1 MKRYVMIVVSPA
13 RPTPTARAAAACP
26 SSCVDPARESRRRA
40 CSVPRT
46 PTTRHRTCQPPL
58 GGGVTSS
65 AAIDAGRGGVSETGA
80 LRWDFSPIPSGN
92 LGDLDFIASPNLFTI
107 PGGTTPRALVGVGS
121 KNGVYYTVDRD
132 TGAPVWQQAVVSG
145 GISGGVSPSTG
156 VAFGKVY
163 AATFTGPPYIFALD
177 AERRRRVAVSA
188 NGMQCVQLR
197 ARWSPIPLRLIVG
210 YGFMQHGLAKL
221 SRGPG
226 AFVAILQAMGVPNP
240 PFVAWLTIL
249 TELLGGV
256 AVLLGAFVTIVSVR
270 MMAVLLVAM
279 FKVHL
284 PYGFSSI
291 KLLAVTA
298 TGAKFGPVGYEVILL
313 YLACLAALV
322 IGGAGPF
329 AIDGLIGRRL
339 ESPISR
345 SRGAACSNVG
355 SRSVRSGTRPIG
367 ARDGG
372 FAPGL
377 DPARGDYASL
387 ADSSDPDGNSWV
399 LQERGYR
406 NV

>member
-46 PTTRHRTCQPPL
+46 PTARHRTCQPPL

-80 LRWDFSPIPSGN
+80 LRWDFSPIPFGN
-92 LGDLDFIASPNLFTI
+92 LGDLDFIASPNVFTANI
-107 PGGTTPRALVGVGS
+107 GATPTPLVGVGS

-197 ARWSPIPLRLIVG
+197 ARWNCGRCVLRGGDAPVTT
-210 YGFMQHGLAKL
+210 
-221 SRGPG
+221 PG
-226 AFVAILQAMGVPNP
+226 AD
-240 PFVAWLTIL
+240 
-249 TELLGGV
+249 
-256 AVLLGAFVTIVSVR
+256 VSAR
-270 MMAVLLVAM
+270 A
-279 FKVHL
+279 
-284 PYGFSSI
+284 P
-291 KLLAVTA
+291 T
-298 TGAKFGPVGYEVILL
+298 
-313 YLACLAALV
+313 
-322 IGGAGPF
+322 
-329 AIDGLIGRRL
+329 GRRAF
-339 ESPISR
+339 PNR
-345 SRGAACSNVG
+345 
-355 SRSVRSGTRPIG
+355 
-367 ARDGG
+367 
-372 FAPGL
+372 
-377 DPARGDYASL
+377 PARRAAPRQAPL
-387 ADSSDPDGNSWV
+387 ARRLHQGRTP
-399 LQERGYR
+399 
-406 NV
+406 